1 MTQALIRPAWTPV
14 TIAMMIIGF
23 MIFWPLGVAI
33 IAYIIWGDRLDQ
45 FKSDINNATEK
56 ASCMFKRSETSFK
69 SHSRTGNVAFDDW
82 REAELK
88 RLHEERMKLDAMR
101 AEFDDYARE
110 LRRAKDEAEFKG
122 FMAERA
128 KRAEAGDDGETG
140 DDLAKDITAAAKT
153 KAKKV
158 KKVKKSGGKT
168 VPGV

>member
-1 MTQALIRPAWTPV
+1 
-14 TIAMMIIGF
+14 
-23 MIFWPLGVAI
+23 MIFWPLGLAM

-45 FKSDINNATEK
+45 FKSDVNSATEK
-56 ASCMFKRSETSFK
+56 ASCMFSRRDHSFK
-69 SHSRTGNVAFDDW
+69 TYSRTHNRTGNVAFDDW

-122 FMAERA
+122 FMAERS
-128 KRAEAGDDGETG
+128 KRSDSDNDADDVIEV
-140 DDLAKDITAAAKT
+140 APS
-153 KAKKV
+153 KA

>member
-1 MTQALIRPAWTPV
+1 MTNALIRPAWTPV

-23 MIFWPLGVAI
+23 MIFWPLGLAM

-45 FKSDINNATEK
+45 FKSDVNDVTER
-56 ASCMFKRSETSFK
+56 ASGMFSRGAKSCGPAARSY
-69 SHSRTGNVAFDDW
+69 SRTGNVAFDDW

-110 LRRAKDEAEFKG
+110 LRRAKDEAEFKS
-122 FMAERA
+122 FMAHRA
-128 KRAEAGDDGETG
+128 KQVDADDAEVVNET
-140 DDLAKDITAAAKT
+140 
-153 KAKKV
+153 KKP
-158 KKVKKSGGKT
+158 KRVKKSGGKT

>member
-1 MTQALIRPAWTPV
+1 MTHAFIRPAWTPV

-23 MIFWPLGVAI
+23 MIFWPLGVAM
-33 IAYIIWGDRLDQ
+33 IAYIIWGDRLDK
-45 FKSDINNATEK
+45 FKSDVNTATEK
-56 ASCMFKRSETSFK
+56 ASCMFSKRDHSFRA
-69 SHSRTGNVAFDDW
+69 HSRTGNVAFDDW

-128 KRAEAGDDGETG
+128 KRVDSDSGADAGEVKS
-140 DDLAKDITAAAKT
+140 AKPSKP
-153 KAKKV
+153 

>member
-1 MTQALIRPAWTPV
+1 MTNALIRPAWTPV

-23 MIFWPLGVAI
+23 MIFWPLGLAML
-33 IAYIIWGDRLDQ
+33 AYILWGDRLDK
-45 FKSDINNATEK
+45 FKSDVNQATEK
-56 ASCMFKRSETSFK
+56 ASCMFSRRDHSFR

-128 KRAEAGDDGETG
+128 KRMEAEEADDQAEAKP
-140 DDLAKDITAAAKT
+140 AKKT
-153 KAKKV
+153 KT
-158 KKVKKSGGKT
+158 VKKSGGKT

>member
-1 MTQALIRPAWTPV
+1 MTNALIRPAWTPV

-23 MIFWPLGVAI
+23 MIFWPLGLAM
-33 IAYIIWGDRLDQ
+33 IAYIIWGDRLDA
-45 FKSDINNATEK
+45 FKSDVNAATDK
-56 ASCMFKRSETSFK
+56 ASEMFNQGRSFRNCRSRST
-69 SHSRTGNVAFDDW
+69 HARTGNVAFDDW

-110 LRRAKDEAEFKG
+110 LRRAKDQKEFDS

-128 KRAEAGDDGETG
+128 KHVDAEIDEP
-140 DDLAKDITAAAKT
+140 
-153 KAKKV
+153 KAKSA
-158 KKVKKSGGKT
+158 KKPKRVKKSGGDT

>member
-1 MTQALIRPAWTPV
+1 MTNAFIRPAWTPV

-23 MIFWPLGVAI
+23 MIFWPLGLAM
-33 IAYIIWGDRLDQ
+33 IAYIIWGDRLDK
-45 FKSDINNATEK
+45 FKTDVNSATEK
-56 ASCMFKRSETSFK
+56 ASCMFSKRDHSFR

-110 LRRAKDEAEFKG
+110 LRRAKDEAEFNG

-128 KRAEAGDDGETG
+128 KRTDVEDDASEVEASV
-140 DDLAKDITAAAKT
+140 
-153 KAKKV
+153 AKKP
-158 KKVKKSGGKT
+158 KRVKKSGGKT